1 MKDLKHMIYFEHLLE
16 DAQNDLVREAKA
28 DGRLALGYTCYHIPE
43 VLMNLGDCFSVR
55 LRAPNSGSVDIATY
69 YKIGRAH
76 V

>member
-43 VLMNLGDCFSVR
+43 VLMNVG
-55 LRAPNSGSVDIATY
+55 APLHSH
-69 YKIGRAH
+69 R
-76 V
+76 